1 MVRNALIGVLASWAT
16 LIAWGETSPT
26 PPPGPFQPTSQGSKN
41 QPPQVKTNTDSESL
55 GSVKKMLETLT
66 PEQKQRLEDNMKAW
80 KQLTPEQRQSLREK
94 DGLVRKKFLEEA
106 IEASASLPE
115 ERREAFQKQYVEERR
130 KLEASLRH
138 DLEAR
143 RKHGIEEI
151 LRKLNVPSPPPPP
164 ASADPS
170 LPASR

>member
-1 MVRNALIGVLASWAT
+1 
-16 LIAWGETSPT
+16 
-26 PPPGPFQPTSQGSKN
+26 
-41 QPPQVKTNTDSESL
+41 
-55 GSVKKMLETLT
+55 MLETLT

-130 KLEASLRH
+130 KLEASLRQ

-151 LRKLNVPSPPPPP
+151 LRKLNVPSPPPTP